1 MRTTVFPGNLAPIV
15 VDVDCKGVRHVD
27 SFLWSL
33 DASRMA
39 PEEFARQTVDDLQLP
54 QECVALIAASLREQ
68 LKVAQQL
75 QKLIPK
81 IFTDFYRSLEGSFSA
96 GSTATIATKYS
107 FFEIIRELQKYLP

>member
-39 PEEFARQTVDDLQLP
+39 PEEFARQTVDDL
-54 QECVALIAASLREQ
+54 
-68 LKVAQQL
+68 
-75 QKLIPK
+75 
-81 IFTDFYRSLEGSFSA
+81 
-96 GSTATIATKYS
+96 
-107 FFEIIRELQKYLP
+107 

>member
-33 DASRMA
+33 DSSRMA

-54 QECVALIAASLREQ
+54 QECVSLIAASLREQ
-68 LKVAQQL
+68 LKVAQQP
-75 QKLIPK
+75 QKFVERRAEPLLPRHV
-81 IFTDFYRSLEGSFSA
+81 TLSA
-96 GSTATIATKYS
+96 
-107 FFEIIRELQKYLP
+107 